1 LLLQL
6 LFVCGLFFVL
16 SCFRVIQTQ
25 GAMQAC
31 SPKTMRF
38 ALLTLAL
45 ATTPVGCAAR
55 QQEPARQD
63 DCIVAHVAD
72 GDSFRCADGRQV
84 RLIGVDSPESQQ
96 RPYGERARNA
106 LLQLLRPA
114 AAVRLESDVVPTDR
128 YGRRLAYV
136 WVGPTLVNEA
146 MVLGG
151 WAVLYTVPPN
161 VKYAERL
168 TRAQNEARARGAGL
182 WSQRGF
188 ECLPNDF
195 RSKRCVSSP

>member
-1 LLLQL
+1 MPIR
-6 LFVCGLFFVL
+6 FANWFAFVL
-16 SCFRVIQTQ
+16 LVK
-25 GAMQAC
+25 
-31 SPKTMRF
+31 P
-38 ALLTLAL
+38 LA
-45 ATTPVGCAAR
+45 CAAR
-55 QQEPARQD
+55 QQEPPRQD

-195 RSKRCVSSP
+195 RGKRCVSSP

>member
-1 LLLQL
+1 MPIR
-6 LFVCGLFFVL
+6 FPSWFAFVL
-16 SCFRVIQTQ
+16 AVK
-25 GAMQAC
+25 
-31 SPKTMRF
+31 P
-38 ALLTLAL
+38 LA
-45 ATTPVGCAAR
+45 CAAR
-55 QQEPARQD
+55 QQETPRQD

-96 RPYGERARNA
+96 RPYGERARSA
-106 LLQLLRPA
+106 LLQLLQRA
-114 AAVRLESDVVPTDR
+114 AAARLESDVVPTDR

-136 WVGPTLVNEA
+136 WVGPLLVNEA
-146 MVLGG
+146 MVRDG

-168 TRAQNEARARGAGL
+168 TRAQNEARARGTGL

-195 RSKRCVSSP
+195 RRKRCVSSP